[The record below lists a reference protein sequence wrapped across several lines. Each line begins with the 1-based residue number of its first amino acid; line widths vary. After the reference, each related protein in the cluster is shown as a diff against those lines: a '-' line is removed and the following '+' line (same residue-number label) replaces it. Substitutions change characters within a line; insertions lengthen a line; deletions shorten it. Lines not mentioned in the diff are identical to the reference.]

1 MTVQEEIE
9 NKSVSISIRA
19 AKLTAQGLAKALQL
33 ALRQMEKSR
42 EKAGK
47 MSFKQL
53 SKGGALSSVEITN
66 DNIKAFDPIA
76 RKYGIHYNLQKD
88 SSVDPPRWTVFFRA
102 KEVDSMTA
110 AFREFSDGVLNR
122 EADRPSVREQMRN
135 FREVVKNA
143 IREITRNL
151 HRGGPEL

>member
-1 MTVQEEIE
+1 MQEEIE